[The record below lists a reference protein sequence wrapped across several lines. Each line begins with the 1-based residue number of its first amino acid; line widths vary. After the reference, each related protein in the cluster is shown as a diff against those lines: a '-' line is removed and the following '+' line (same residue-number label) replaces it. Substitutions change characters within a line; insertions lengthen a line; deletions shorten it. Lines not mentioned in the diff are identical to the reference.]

1 MPFCRFRHHPQDR
14 LNPTV
19 GAWHPRTDCCI
30 LEHQQSILLS
40 TWISFSLGKTKGPR
54 FRNFLQSKKKVW
66 KIQWEQKDFP
76 EKAEFEGLDYSWFG
90 EPNN

>member
-1 MPFCRFRHHPQDR
+1 LERGIRAQIAAFWSISNRSSCPLGFRS
-14 LNPTV
+14 
-19 GAWHPRTDCCI
+19 A
-30 LEHQQSILLS
+30 
-40 TWISFSLGKTKGPR
+40 LGKLRAPDFGI
-54 FRNFLQSKKKVW
+54 FCNQKKKVW